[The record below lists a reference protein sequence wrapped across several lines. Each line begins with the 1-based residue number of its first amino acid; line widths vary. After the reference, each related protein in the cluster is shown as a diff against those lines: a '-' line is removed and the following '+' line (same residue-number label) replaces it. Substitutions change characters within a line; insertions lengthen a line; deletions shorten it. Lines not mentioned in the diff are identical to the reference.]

1 MNMNVRLRFPPSP
14 TGPLHM
20 GNVRTLLFNYLFA
33 KKEGGDIIL
42 RIEDTDKERS
52 SPQWEKDIIENLEWL
67 GLNWDEGPG
76 INEDKGNFGPYRQ
89 SERTSIYKEYLEKFL
104 EEKKAYWCFCTQ
116 EDLDAQ
122 RQDQASRG
130 ETPRYSGRCKTLT
143 QVEQEKNKK
152 AKTPAVIRFLVS
164 PKKIILKDLIKGE
177 IVFDMALS
185 GDIIIAKNMEAPL
198 YNFTVVVDD
207 ELMRITHVIRGED
220 HISNTPKQILI
231 KEALEFKRKIQYG
244 HLPLILGEDK
254 TKLSKRHGDNSVTRF
269 RKEGYLPEAII
280 NFLVLLGWNPGD
292 EREIFSLQEL
302 VQEFSL
308 ERVQRGNA
316 IFSLQRLDWINGF
329 YLRQKSKKALAEL
342 AIPYL
347 KEAGLLEQ
355 NGNGEQ
361 KEFRLEMQK
370 SDPYTIKETGEG
382 ISLESLMEIV
392 SLYQERLKKLS
403 EIVEL
408 TDFFFAK
415 ELSYEKELLSWK
427 GMEGQEIVE
436 SLGKTEKLLLKIEE
450 KNWNKEELEKILMKE
465 ATAMGDRGKLLWP
478 FRVALTGKKSSAGP
492 FEVAFVLKKEKV
504 LQRIEQ
510 AKKKLQ

>member
-1 MNMNVRLRFPPSP
+1 MNVRLRFPPSP

-33 KKEGGDIIL
+33 KKEEGDIIL

-52 SPQWEKDIIENLEWL
+52 SPQWEKDIMENLEWL

-89 SERTSIYKEYLEKFL
+89 SERTYIYKEYLEKLL

-116 EDLDAQ
+116 EDLEAQ

-143 QVEQEKNKK
+143 QKEQEENEK
-152 AKTPAVIRFLVS
+152 AKNSAVIRFLVS
-164 PKKIILKDLIKGE
+164 PQKIVLKDLIKGA
-177 IVFDMALS
+177 IAFDMALS
-185 GDIIIAKNMEAPL
+185 GDIIIAKNMETPL

-220 HISNTPKQILI
+220 HLSNTPKQILI
-231 KEALEFKRKIQYG
+231 KEALGFEQKIQYG

-254 TKLSKRHGDNSVTRF
+254 AKLSKRHGDNSVTRF
-269 RKEGYLPEAII
+269 RKDGYLPEAII

-292 EREIFSLQEL
+292 EREIFSLQDL
-302 VQEFSL
+302 IKEFSL
-308 ERVQRGNA
+308 ERVQKGNA
-316 IFSLQRLDWINGF
+316 VFDLQRLDWINGF
-329 YLRQKSKKALAEL
+329 YLRKKSKKALAEL
-342 AIPYL
+342 TIPYL

-361 KEFRLEMQK
+361 KEFHLKMQK
-370 SDPYTIKETGEG
+370 SEPYTIKETKEG

-392 SLYQERLKKLS
+392 FLYQERLKKLS

-408 TDFFFAK
+408 TDFFFTK
-415 ELSYEKELLSWK
+415 ELAFKKELLSWK
-427 GMEGQEIVE
+427 SMDEQEIIE
-436 SLGKTEKLLLKIEE
+436 SLDKTEKLLSKIEE
-450 KNWNKEELEKILMKE
+450 KNWEKEELEKILMKE
-465 ATAMGDRGKLLWP
+465 AEAMGDRGKLLWP
-478 FRVALTGKKSSAGP
+478 LRVALTGKKSSAGP
-492 FEVAFVLKKEKV
+492 FDVAFVLKKEKV

-510 AKKKLQ
+510 AKTKLQ